1 MQGCQMFA
9 WEPPRNPRE
18 ISDRLDNPQERPVIK
33 PHTDGSNHAKV
44 ETSISIRGKADTDT

>member
-1 MQGCQMFA
+1 MFA